1 MEPASRL
8 TTDDIA
14 IGRLRVTIRG
24 AVQGVGFRP
33 FVYRLARELGLKGW
47 VNNSPQGVFIE
58 VEGGTDSLKQFLLRL
73 PEEKPPRSAIHSLES
88 SVLDPVEFIDFEIKE
103 SDDTGEKTA
112 VVLPDIATCSDCM
125 NEVTDPVDRRYQY
138 PFTNCT
144 NCGPRFSIIQALPY
158 DRANTTMKAF
168 EMCDECRAE
177 YENPV
182 DRRFH
187 AQPNACPKCGPHI
200 ELWDGD
206 GNVIS
211 RYVQALMGAAEAI
224 RAGQIVAF
232 KGLGGFHLMVDAAND
247 EAINELRRRK
257 RREEK
262 PFAVMF
268 PTLTSVQGVCQTS
281 DLERQ
286 LLTSPE
292 SPIVLLKRIEDV
304 RPSISRSVAP
314 GNPYVGAMLPY
325 TPLHYL
331 LMKELSFPVVAT
343 SGNLSDEPICIDENE
358 ALKRLKGIADLFL
371 VHDRRIARHVDD
383 SIVRVMMD
391 RPMVV
396 RRSRGFAPLPVALQ
410 VEHPAMLSVGAHL
423 KNTVAL
429 TAGSNVFIS
438 QHIGD
443 LETPEALGAFREVIN
458 SFEKLYDVSP
468 SVVVCDA
475 HPDYLS
481 TKFANESKL
490 SRLSVQHHYAHILS
504 CMAENDV
511 GPPVLGVAWD
521 GTGLGVDGTIWGG
534 EFLFIRDHG
543 FDRMAHLRTFR
554 LPGGDA
560 AVKEP
565 RRCAIG
571 LLYEIFGEKAFDR
584 RDLFPVLSFM
594 PGELKMLRRML
605 EGGLNAPRT
614 SSAGRLFDAVASIMG
629 LREKIRFEG
638 QAAME
643 LEFLAD
649 PDEQGSYPF
658 ELAAGTPL
666 IVDWEPMIHSIIA
679 DTADGIRASHIAAKF
694 HNTLVEM
701 MVRMAVVA
709 NEKSVALSGGCFQ
722 NKYLTERAVL
732 RLRESGFNVYW
743 HQRVPTNDGGISLG
757 QTVAATLSLTES
769 QSERSLENVC
779 A

>member
-8 TTDDIA
+8 KTDDFA

-33 FVYRLARELGLKGW
+33 FVYRLAKELNLKGW

-58 VEGGTDSLKQFLLRL
+58 VEGATDKLKQFLLRL
-73 PEEKPPRSAIHSLES
+73 PEEKPARSSIHSLES

-103 SDDTGEKTA
+103 SEVDGEKTT

-125 NEVTDPVDRRYQY
+125 SEVMDPVDRRYQY

-144 NCGPRFSIIQALPY
+144 NCGPRFSIIEALPY

-177 YENPV
+177 YEDPA

-200 ELWDGD
+200 ELWDSE

-211 RYVQALMGAAEAI
+211 KFHEALVAAAQAI
-224 RAGQIVAF
+224 RDGKIVAL
-232 KGLGGFHLMVDAAND
+232 KGLGGFHLMVDAGND
-247 EAINELRRRK
+247 LAVNELRRRK

-268 PTLTSVQGVCQTS
+268 PSLAAIQAACETTEIEC
-281 DLERQ
+281 R

-292 SPIVLLKRIEDV
+292 SPIVLV
-304 RPSISRSVAP
+304 RKDPKASSGLSAFISP
-314 GNPYVGAMLPY
+314 GNPYIGAMVPY

-331 LMKELSFPVVAT
+331 LMKELGFPIVAT
-343 SGNLSDEPICIDENE
+343 SGNLSDEPICIDQTE
-358 ALKRLKGIADLFL
+358 ALKRLKDVADLFL
-371 VHDRRIARHVDD
+371 VHDRPIARHVDD
-383 SIVRVMMD
+383 SIVRVVMD
-391 RPMVV
+391 RPIVV
-396 RRSRGFAPLPVALQ
+396 RRARGFAPLPVPLGKNVPPIIA
-410 VEHPAMLSVGAHL
+410 VGAHL
-423 KNTVAL
+423 KNAIAL
-429 TAGSNVFIS
+429 SAGTNAFIS

-443 LETPEALGAFREVIN
+443 LETPEALGAFRDVIE
-458 SFEKLYDVSP
+458 SFEKLYEVSP
-468 SVVVCDA
+468 SVIACDA

-481 TKFANESKL
+481 TKFANNTRL
-490 SRLSVQHHYAHILS
+490 SRISVQHHYAHVLS
-504 CMAENDV
+504 CMAENEIE
-511 GPPVLGVAWD
+511 PPALGIAWD
-521 GTGLGVDGTIWGG
+521 GTGYGTDGTIWGG
-534 EFLFIRDHG
+534 EFLHINDHS
-543 FDRMAHLRTFR
+543 FNRMAHLRTFR

-560 AVKEP
+560 AVREP
-565 RRCAIG
+565 RRSAIG
-571 LLYEIFGEKAFDR
+571 LLFEVFGERVFDR
-584 RDLFPVLSFM
+584 HDLFPVVSFM
-594 PGELKMLRRML
+594 PAELKTLRRML
-605 EGGLNAPRT
+605 EGGLNAPKT

-629 LREKIRFEG
+629 LREKIRYEG

-643 LEFLAD
+643 LEHLAD
-649 PDEQGSYPF
+649 GDELGLYEF

-666 IVDWEPMIHSIIA
+666 VIDWEPMFHGIIS
-679 DTADGIRASHIAAKF
+679 DTSDGISASRIAAKF

-701 MVRMAVVA
+701 MVRMAIVA
-709 NEKSVALSGGCFQ
+709 NETSVALSGGCFQ
-722 NKYLTERAVL
+722 NKYLTEKAIS

-743 HQRVPTNDGGISLG
+743 HQRVPTNDGGIALG
-757 QTVAATLSLTES
+757 QTVAAAIELANGK
-769 QSERSLENVC
+769 RS
-779 A
+779 